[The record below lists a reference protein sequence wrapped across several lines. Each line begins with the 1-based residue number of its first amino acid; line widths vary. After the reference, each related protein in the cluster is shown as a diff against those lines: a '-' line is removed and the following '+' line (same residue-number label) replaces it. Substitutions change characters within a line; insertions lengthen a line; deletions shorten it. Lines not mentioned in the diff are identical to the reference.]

1 MITFLSGG
9 AETLK
14 LIRGMQA
21 ITEDREIGVITP
33 MADAVWT
40 FGSHAAPEYDNTL
53 FLFAGTLNTGQW
65 QGVRGDTATTSN
77 ALARLNCPE
86 YLPAGEQ
93 ERALRIARAEMLRN
107 GLSLTSACECLCG
120 ALGIT
125 ATMLPPSDTP
135 QALWVHGP
143 AAEPDERVHLLDYRR
158 DICDLPVHEVT
169 IDSEEPAVATDK
181 ALELV
186 RNSEAFIL
194 GPGASWTNLLPLLA
208 CQGMRAALK
217 ETFVITIAPCLPP
230 VPDGDAAAG
239 ACVARL
245 QTIYSIHTDLF
256 VEDLHA
262 EHTEEPDEGALRLN
276 TRLTSRHRAES
287 LAWNIFSVL
296 HKREQ

>member
-21 ITEDREIGVITP
+21 ITEDAEIGVITP

-40 FGSHAAPEYDNTL
+40 FGGHAAPECDNTL
-53 FLFAGTLNTGQW
+53 FLFAGTLNTARW

-93 ERALRIARAEMLRN
+93 ERALRIARAEMQRN
-107 GLSLTSACECLCG
+107 GLSLTDACECLC
-120 ALGIT
+120 AAMGIN
-125 ATMLPPSDTP
+125 ATILPPTDTP
-135 QALWVHGP
+135 QALWLHGP
-143 AAEPDERVHLLDYRR
+143 GREPGSKERVHLLDYRR
-158 DICDLPVHEVT
+158 DTWDLPVHEVT
-169 IDSEEPAVATDK
+169 IESEEPAVATDK

-186 RNSEAFIL
+186 KKSEAVIL
-194 GPGASWTNLLPLLA
+194 GPGPSWTSLLPLLA
-208 CQGMRAALK
+208 CEGMRAALK
-217 ETFVITIAPCLPP
+217 ETFVISIAPEFPR
-230 VPDGDAAAG
+230 VPDGDPAADT
-239 ACVARL
+239 CVAHL
-245 QTIYSIHTDLF
+245 QEICRIHTDLF
-256 VEDLHA
+256 VQDLHA
-262 EHTEEPDEGALRLN
+262 EEPDDDAFRLN

-287 LAWNIFSVL
+287 LAWDIFSVL